1 MKQDIGPKAPAAGGA
16 RPAEETLS
24 SRDLFGGRREV
35 IIDHGGQRYR
45 LRITGSNKL
54 ILIK

>member
-1 MKQDIGPKAPAAGGA
+1 MKNEAPPDPGVAAGA
-16 RPAEETLS
+16 RPAERSVASHL
-24 SRDLFGGRREV
+24 LFGGRREV
-35 IIDHGGQRYR
+35 IIDHGGERYR